1 MAPSDTSAAF
11 MQWYA
16 PLHERFARYC
26 ASRSLGLDSGD
37 DIAQDAILSALEQ
50 WENIEDKD
58 RLFSYMIGIVNNRMR
73 NTLRSRRVHRRFV
86 DNRKHLLS
94 ELIPAR
100 PELAL
105 DLHFLL
111 RAVDQL
117 PEQSREA
124 LMLTSV
130 SGFSVREVAGIQ
142 QSTEG
147 AVKTRI
153 SRARRQLHE
162 TFAED
167 GRELRLAERLRIYR
181 SILLL

>member
-1 MAPSDTSAAF
+1 
-11 MQWYA
+11 MQGYA

-26 ASRSLGLDSGD
+26 AGRSLGLDSAD

-50 WENIEDKD
+50 WDNLEKKD
-58 RLFSYMIGIVNNRMR
+58 CLLSYMIGIVNNRMR
-73 NTLRSRRVHRRFV
+73 NALRSRRVHRRFLEH
-86 DNRKHLLS
+86 RQQLLS
-94 ELIPAR
+94 ERIPAR

-117 PEQSREA
+117 LEQSREA
-124 LMLTSV
+124 LLLTAV
-130 SGFSVREVAGIQ
+130 SGFSVREVAEIQ
-142 QSTEG
+142 HSTEG

-153 SRARRQLHE
+153 SRARRQLHD